1 MLARGVSDR
10 LSRGGRDQRSQPR
23 PGTDHVVGR
32 EVGGG
37 DRLVGD
43 VEQILDPYVLAGY
56 VDAGVWRM
64 TKSPVPVSLA
74 GLRATELQRPE
85 AVDVLRDFS
94 RAVIVARSDRPE
106 LRAVLNSLTLT
117 ALVGNQDRADT
128 EDAALEQRI
137 LATADTLH

>member
-1 MLARGVSDR
+1 M
-10 LSRGGRDQRSQPR
+10 
-23 PGTDHVVGR
+23 VGR

-117 ALVGNQDRADT
+117 ALVGNQDRADA